1 LLQHAAAMTIAMTLR
16 MNILGVAL
24 RGIRVALSGAATGT
38 ISLWRLGFAAAV
50 GALVLGVASCG
61 GGGGSSTT
69 AQAPVNLIRSN
80 PANGNTTI
88 TVGSKN
94 FSEEFI
100 LAEVYAQA
108 LRAAGY
114 NVKTR
119 LDLGSEKVALKAV
132 QDGRVSGYPEYTSTA
147 LGSFFHIPSRQIPA
161 NATRAY
167 SEAKADLARE
177 GLVAFPPTP
186 FADSNAVGSLAST
199 AHRLGLRDISDLTGK
214 SRDLVLAGSP
224 ECRVRMDCLAGLER
238 SYGLRFKQFKPV
250 AIGRRYAV
258 LDKGEANLS
267 ILFTSDARLASF
279 TRYTILR
286 DDKRLIPPG
295 NVIFIASKSVADRAG
310 PDLGATIAKVQ
321 GNLTLPVIQE
331 LNYLVDIRGQRPVAV
346 AHQYLKSLGYVQ

>member
-1 LLQHAAAMTIAMTLR
+1 M
-16 MNILGVAL
+16 L
-24 RGIRVALSGAATGT
+24 RGVHVALSGAVTGAVF
-38 ISLWRLGFAAAV
+38 WRRLGFAAALA
-50 GALVLGVASCG
+50 ALVLGVASCG

-69 AQAPVNLIRSN
+69 ASAPVNLIRSN
-80 PANGNTTI
+80 PANGKTTI

-132 QDGRVSGYPEYTSTA
+132 KDGQVSGYPEYTSTA
-147 LGSFFHIPSRQIPA
+147 LGSFFHVPSSQIPA

-167 SEAKADLARE
+167 SEAKAALGRE
-177 GLVAFPPTP
+177 GIVAFPPTP
-186 FADSNAVGSLAST
+186 FADSNAVGALATT
-199 AHRLGLRDISDLTGK
+199 ARRLGLRDISDLTGK
-214 SRDLVLAGSP
+214 AQSLVLAGSP
-224 ECRVRMDCLAGLER
+224 ECRGRGDCLAGLEQ

-250 AIGRRYAV
+250 AIGQRYAV
-258 LDKGEANLS
+258 LANGDANLS
-267 ILFTSDARLASF
+267 ILFTSDAQLASF
-279 TRYTILR
+279 TKYTILR

-295 NVIFIASKSVADRAG
+295 NVTFLASKKLVDRAG
-310 PDLGATIAKVQ
+310 PDLLATIAKVQ

-331 LNYLVDIRGQRPVAV
+331 LNSRVDIGKQSPAAV
-346 AHQYLKSLGYVQ
+346 ARQYLTSLGYVR

>member
-1 LLQHAAAMTIAMTLR
+1 MTIAMMFGTGTGR
-16 MNILGVAL
+16 IVRRRLGSAVAL
-24 RGIRVALSGAATGT
+24 A
-38 ISLWRLGFAAAV
+38 
-50 GALVLGVASCG
+50 ALVVGLASCG
-61 GGGGSSTT
+61 GGSSTV
-69 AQAPVNLIRSN
+69 AAAPVNLIHSN
-80 PANGNTTI
+80 PANGKTTI

-114 NVKTR
+114 NVRTR

-132 QDGRVSGYPEYTSTA
+132 KDGQVSGYPEYTSTA
-147 LGSFFHIPSRQIPA
+147 LGSFFNVASSQIPS
-161 NATRAY
+161 NATQAY

-177 GLVAFPPTP
+177 GIVAFPPTP

-199 AHRLGLRDISDLTGK
+199 ARSLGLRDISDLTGK
-214 SRDLVLAGSP
+214 SQRLVLAGSP

-258 LDKGEANLS
+258 LDNGDANLS
-267 ILFTSDARLASF
+267 ILFTSDAQLASF
-279 TRYTILR
+279 TKYTVLR

-295 NVIFIASKSVADRAG
+295 NVIFIASKRVVNRAG

-331 LNYLVDIRGQRPVAV
+331 LNYRVDIGKQSPAVVAR
-346 AHQYLKSLGYVQ
+346 QYLTSLGYVR

>member
-1 LLQHAAAMTIAMTLR
+1 MTIAMMFGTGTGR
-16 MNILGVAL
+16 IVRRRLGSAVAL
-24 RGIRVALSGAATGT
+24 A
-38 ISLWRLGFAAAV
+38 
-50 GALVLGVASCG
+50 ALVVGLASCG
-61 GGGGSSTT
+61 GGSSTV
-69 AQAPVNLIRSN
+69 AAAPVNLIHSN
-80 PANGNTTI
+80 PANGKTTI

-114 NVKTR
+114 NVRTR

-132 QDGRVSGYPEYTSTA
+132 KDGQVSGYPEYTSTA
-147 LGSFFHIPSRQIPA
+147 LGSFFNVASSQIPS
-161 NATRAY
+161 NATQAY

-177 GLVAFPPTP
+177 GIVAFPPTP

-199 AHRLGLRDISDLTGK
+199 ARSLGLRDISDLTGK
-214 SRDLVLAGSP
+214 SQRLVLAGSP

-258 LDKGEANLS
+258 LDNGDANLS
-267 ILFTSDARLASF
+267 ILFTSDAQLASF
-279 TRYTILR
+279 TKYTVLR

-295 NVIFIASKSVADRAG
+295 NVIFIASKSIVNRAG

-331 LNYLVDIRGQRPVAV
+331 LNYRVDIGKQSPAVVAR
-346 AHQYLKSLGYVQ
+346 QYLTSLGYVR

>member
-1 LLQHAAAMTIAMTLR
+1 MTIAMMFGTGTGR
-16 MNILGVAL
+16 IARRRLGSAVAL
-24 RGIRVALSGAATGT
+24 A
-38 ISLWRLGFAAAV
+38 
-50 GALVLGVASCG
+50 ALVVGLASCG
-61 GGGGSSTT
+61 GGSSTV
-69 AQAPVNLIRSN
+69 AAAPVNLIHSN
-80 PANGNTTI
+80 PANGKTTI

-114 NVKTR
+114 NVRTR

-132 QDGRVSGYPEYTSTA
+132 KDGQVSGYPEYTSTA
-147 LGSFFHIPSRQIPA
+147 LGSFFNVASSQIPS
-161 NATRAY
+161 NATQAY

-177 GLVAFPPTP
+177 GIVAFPPTP

-199 AHRLGLRDISDLTGK
+199 ARSLGLRDISDLTGK
-214 SRDLVLAGSP
+214 SQTLVLAGSP

-258 LDKGEANLS
+258 LDNGDANLS
-267 ILFTSDARLASF
+267 ILFTSDAQLASF
-279 TRYTILR
+279 TKYTVLR

-295 NVIFIASKSVADRAG
+295 NVIFIASKSIVNRAG

-331 LNYLVDIRGQRPVAV
+331 LNYRVDIGKQSPAVVAR
-346 AHQYLKSLGYVQ
+346 QYLTSLGYVR